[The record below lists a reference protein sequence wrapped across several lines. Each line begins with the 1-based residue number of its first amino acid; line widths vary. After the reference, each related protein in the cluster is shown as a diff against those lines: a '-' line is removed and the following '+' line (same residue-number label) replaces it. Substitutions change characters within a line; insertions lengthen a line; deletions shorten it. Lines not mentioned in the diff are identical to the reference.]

1 MTIVCDGRSG
11 FWSRA
16 ATAAL
21 ALLAACRLAERAPQP
36 LRTDTVVAVVP
47 PRDSVLLA
55 SGHRPARL
63 SRAADS
69 LRRYLV
75 FAPLVDRW
83 FLAAAP
89 NGQLVVD
96 LGRVDLDLR
105 RAPHLWPAFREA
117 AAARSPIALGS
128 SVLTRAPGRS
138 FLATLDGFTEH
149 QGRVVGILR
158 FEERID
164 TLSPHFV
171 ASVERSPGAPEARP
185 DTCNRS
191 GTAELLERAVGVAD
205 SLLATLR
212 SSPDAR
218 RVPGAVARRSHVVG
232 CFAGGYAVVAASL
245 SSRDVTWGR
254 EVVVLIRF
262 DGSVQPLPVEDFRF
276 RVHELLAAF
285 DSDGDGSDDVVARAW
300 TERAGGTVVLRLVE
314 GARLERLAAGFAWE
328 EWR

>member
-1 MTIVCDGRSG
+1 MTIVCGGRSG
-11 FWSRA
+11 FWSGA

-21 ALLAACRLAERAPQP
+21 ALLAACRSAERVAQP

-47 PRDSVLLA
+47 VRDSALLA
-55 SGHRPARL
+55 GGHRPVRL

-69 LRRYLV
+69 VRRYLV

-83 FLAAAP
+83 FLATAP

-105 RAPHLWPAFREA
+105 RAPHLWPAFREV
-117 AAARSPIALGS
+117 AAARSPIALGG
-128 SVLTRAPGRS
+128 SVLVRAPGVS
-138 FLATLDGFTEH
+138 FLATLDDFTEQ

-158 FEERID
+158 FAERVD
-164 TLSPHFV
+164 TSSPDFV
-171 ASVERSPGAPEARP
+171 ASVERLPDRLETRP
-185 DTCNRS
+185 DTCNRNAP
-191 GTAELLERAVGVAD
+191 AELLQRTVGVAD
-205 SLLATLR
+205 SLLETLR
-212 SSPDAR
+212 SGPGAR
-218 RVPGAVARRSHVVG
+218 RVPGAVARRSYVVG

-245 SSRDVTWGR
+245 SSRDVTWSR
-254 EVVVLIRF
+254 EVMALIRL

-285 DSDGDGSDDVVARAW
+285 DSDGDGSDDVAARSW

-314 GARLERLAAGFAWE
+314 GVRLERLAAGFAWE